1 MIKRVVFTILTWIL
15 AVLIFVIYPVI
26 VEINLKDY
34 VIVGMALIVSS
45 ASIARLIYIKLNPTT
60 YKDGGDDIRISKVAL
75 LGSVI
80 VLFPSSITHYLNL
93 DEYTNVISLILFIV
107 AIVVGSKYS
116 KFLEKKDRPVS
127 EKPRVKLKL
136 KND

>member
-1 MIKRVVFTILTWIL
+1 MPCRRFVKMIKRVVFTILTWIL

-34 VIVGMALIVSS
+34 VIVGMALFVSS

-116 KFLEKKDRPVS
+116 KFLENKTEV
-127 EKPRVKLKL
+127 

>member
-60 YKDGGDDIRISKVAL
+60 YKDGGDDIRILKIAL

-116 KFLEKKDRPVS
+116 KFLENKTEV
-127 EKPRVKLKL
+127 

>member
-26 VEINLKDY
+26 VDINLKDY

-60 YKDGGDDIRISKVAL
+60 YKDGGDDIRILKIAL

-136 KND
+136 KK

>member
-60 YKDGGDDIRISKVAL
+60 YKDGGDDIRILKIAL

>member
-60 YKDGGDDIRISKVAL
+60 YKDGGDDIRILKIAL

-136 KND
+136 KK